1 MGSKAVP
8 EGYHTLTAYIAVDD
22 AASAI
27 DFYKRAFGARE
38 RGRMEADDG
47 RIAHA
52 ALEIGDS
59 VLMLSDTS
67 SDEVRPPLALGGTTT
82 SMFMYVDDV
91 DAVFDQA
98 VSEGATVSAEVAD
111 QFWGDRFGTL
121 TDPYGHHWSI
131 ATHIE
136 DLTPEEL
143 GDRARDVL
151 AAVGGRR

>member
-1 MGSKAVP
+1 
-8 EGYHTLTAYIAVDD
+8 
-22 AASAI
+22 
-27 DFYKRAFGARE
+27 
-38 RGRMEADDG
+38 
-47 RIAHA
+47 
-52 ALEIGDS
+52 
-59 VLMLSDTS
+59 
-67 SDEVRPPLALGGTTT
+67 
-82 SMFMYVDDV
+82 MFMYVDDV

>member
-1 MGSKAVP
+1 MASKAVP
-8 EGYHTLTAYIAVDD
+8 EGYHTLTAYLAVDN

-38 RGRMEADDG
+38 RGRMEAEDG

-59 VLMLSDTS
+59 VIMLSDTTD
-67 SDEVRPPLALGGTTT
+67 DEVRAPLALGGTTT
-82 SMFMYVDDV
+82 SMFMYVEDV

-98 VSEGATVSAEVAD
+98 VSEGATVNQEVAD
-111 QFWGDRFGTL
+111 QLWGDRSGTL

-131 ATHIE
+131 ATHLE

-143 GDRARDVL
+143 GERAQGATAPAR
-151 AAVGGRR
+151 

>member
-1 MGSKAVP
+1 MASKGVP
-8 EGYHTLTAYIAVDD
+8 EGYHTLTAYIAVDN

-27 DFYKRAFGARE
+27 DFYKRAFGATE
-38 RGRMEADDG
+38 RGRMEAPDG
-47 RIAHA
+47 KIAHA

-59 VLMLSDTS
+59 VIMLSDLMG
-67 SDEVRPPLALGGTTT
+67 DEVRPPLALGGTTT
-82 SMFMYVDDV
+82 SLFMYVDDV

-143 GDRARDVL
+143 GERAKE
-151 AAVGGRR
+151 AMATAGGRP

>member
-1 MGSKAVP
+1 MASKGVP

-22 AASAI
+22 AAGAI
-27 DFYKRAFGARE
+27 DFYQRAFGARE
-38 RGRMEADDG
+38 RSRMEAEDG

-151 AAVGGRR
+151 VAVGGRR